1 MRCRHDSVNAATDLR
16 WFMSPMVL
24 AFKLFVTFLNLL
36 RTLGW
41 ESWVHSNRLHSAHHV
56 FHKSIRRILFQ
67 SQFTD
72 VYLLIQ
78 STQSELIFEISVK
91 WLWIRLLHMAK
102 EGTLACAETSL
113 EPWGCWLGSWCIVLL
128 VFQLSQGIAGPTI
141 RSGVNYLYFSS
152 VLISIRLLWKP
163 YLTSFLDLCYCSQA
177 LVKVNKNIRL
187 LSVLLLATS
196 CQQSTNSLTESFG
209 NLTWL
214 FMQSIARL
222 VCIHNCLILWP
233 LL

>member
-1 MRCRHDSVNAATDLR
+1 ME
-16 WFMSPMVL
+16 
-24 AFKLFVTFLNLL
+24 LFFVIALELL
-36 RTLGW
+36 WT
-41 ESWVHSNRLHSAHHV
+41 
-56 FHKSIRRILFQ
+56 
-67 SQFTD
+67 
-72 VYLLIQ
+72 
-78 STQSELIFEISVK
+78 
-91 WLWIRLLHMAK
+91 RLLYMAK
-102 EGTLACAETSL
+102 EGTLACAVAL
-113 EPWGCWLGSWCIVLL
+113 LGPWGCWLSSWCIVQLL
-128 VFQLSQGIAGPTI
+128 FQLSQGIAGPTI

-163 YLTSFLDLCYCSQA
+163 YLTSFSDLCHCSQA

-196 CQQSTNSLTESFG
+196 CQQSTNSLAESFG

>member
-1 MRCRHDSVNAATDLR
+1 M
-16 WFMSPMVL
+16 
-24 AFKLFVTFLNLL
+24 
-36 RTLGW
+36 
-41 ESWVHSNRLHSAHHV
+41 
-56 FHKSIRRILFQ
+56 
-67 SQFTD
+67 
-72 VYLLIQ
+72 
-78 STQSELIFEISVK
+78 ELIFAIAVEL
-91 WLWIRLLHMAK
+91 LWIRPLYTAK
-102 EGTLACAETSL
+102 EGTLACAVLLL
-113 EPWGCWLGSWCIVLL
+113 EPWGCWLSSWCIVLL

-163 YLTSFLDLCYCSQA
+163 YLTSFSDLCYCSQA

-196 CQQSTNSLTESFG
+196 CQQSTNSLAESFG

>member
-1 MRCRHDSVNAATDLR
+1 MTKL
-16 WFMSPMVL
+16 SPFQQTVFCTPFFHNSIRL
-24 AFKLFVTFLNLL
+24 ILFNLSL
-36 RTLGW
+36 QMFIY
-41 ESWVHSNRLHSAHHV
+41 SCNRLKLHYFLGITV
-56 FHKSIRRILFQ
+56 E
-67 SQFTD
+67 
-72 VYLLIQ
+72 LLW
-78 STQSELIFEISVK
+78 T
-91 WLWIRLLHMAK
+91 RLLYMAQK
-102 EGTLACAETSL
+102 GTLAYAVAL
-113 EPWGCWLGSWCIVLL
+113 LGPWGCWLSSWCIVLL
-128 VFQLSQGIAGPTI
+128 LFQLSQGIAGPTI

-163 YLTSFLDLCYCSQA
+163 YLTSFSDLCHCSQA

-196 CQQSTNSLTESFG
+196 CQQSTNSLAESFG

>member
-1 MRCRHDSVNAATDLR
+1 M
-16 WFMSPMVL
+16 
-24 AFKLFVTFLNLL
+24 
-36 RTLGW
+36 
-41 ESWVHSNRLHSAHHV
+41 
-56 FHKSIRRILFQ
+56 
-67 SQFTD
+67 
-72 VYLLIQ
+72 
-78 STQSELIFEISVK
+78 ELILGTAVDL
-91 WLWIRLLHMAK
+91 LWVRLLYMAK
-102 EGTLACAETSL
+102 EGTLVCAVTL
-113 EPWGCWLGSWCIVLL
+113 VEPWGCWLSSWCIVLL

-163 YLTSFLDLCYCSQA
+163 YLTSFSDLYYCSQA

-187 LSVLLLATS
+187 LSVLLLAAS
-196 CQQSTNSLTESFG
+196 CQQSTNSLAESFG

>member
-1 MRCRHDSVNAATDLR
+1 MELFWGLQVNYCGSGCL
-16 WFMSPMVL
+16 
-24 AFKLFVTFLNLL
+24 
-36 RTLGW
+36 
-41 ESWVHSNRLHSAHHV
+41 LHS
-56 FHKSIRRILFQ
+56 KRRDPFQ
-67 SQFTD
+67 YCNT
-72 VYLLIQ
+72 VGAL
-78 STQSELIFEISVK
+78 
-91 WLWIRLLHMAK
+91 RLLTQLMIYYTVSVSA
-102 EGTLACAETSL
+102 
-113 EPWGCWLGSWCIVLL
+113 
-128 VFQLSQGIAGPTI
+128 LSQGIAGPTL

-163 YLTSFLDLCYCSQA
+163 YLTSFSDLYYCSQA

-196 CQQSTNSLTESFG
+196 CQQSTNSLAESFG

>member
-1 MRCRHDSVNAATDLR
+1 MTKL
-16 WFMSPMVL
+16 SPFQQTVFCTPFFHNSIGL
-24 AFKLFVTFLNLL
+24 ILFNLSL
-36 RTLGW
+36 QMFIY
-41 ESWVHSNRLHSAHHV
+41 SCNRLKLRY
-56 FHKSIRRILFQ
+56 FGGIR
-67 SQFTD
+67 
-72 VYLLIQ
+72 VELLW
-78 STQSELIFEISVK
+78 T
-91 WLWIRLLHMAK
+91 RLLYMAQK
-102 EGTLACAETSL
+102 GTLAYAVAL
-113 EPWGCWLGSWCIVLL
+113 LGPWGCWLSSWCIVLL
-128 VFQLSQGIAGPTI
+128 LFQLSQGIAGPTI

-163 YLTSFLDLCYCSQA
+163 YLTSFSDLCHCSQA

-196 CQQSTNSLTESFG
+196 CQQSTNSLAESFG